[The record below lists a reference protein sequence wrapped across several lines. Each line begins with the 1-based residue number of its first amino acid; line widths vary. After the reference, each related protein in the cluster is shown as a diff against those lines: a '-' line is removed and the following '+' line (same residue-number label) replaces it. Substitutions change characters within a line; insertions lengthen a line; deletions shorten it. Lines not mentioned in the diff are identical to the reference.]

1 MSVISEAEELA
12 LSLSKP
18 ERGILISRLI
28 ESLGSP
34 FEDHDNDEEE
44 WIDEA
49 LRRDKE
55 MDENPDSV
63 LTHEEF
69 FSSLREYVRK

>member
-1 MSVISEAEELA
+1 MPAVADVEELA

-18 ERGILISRLI
+18 ERGKLISKLI
-28 ESLGSP
+28 KSLGSP
-34 FEDHDNDEEE
+34 FEDGEED
-44 WIDEA
+44 WIEEA

-69 FSSLREYVRK
+69 MAGLAEFRR